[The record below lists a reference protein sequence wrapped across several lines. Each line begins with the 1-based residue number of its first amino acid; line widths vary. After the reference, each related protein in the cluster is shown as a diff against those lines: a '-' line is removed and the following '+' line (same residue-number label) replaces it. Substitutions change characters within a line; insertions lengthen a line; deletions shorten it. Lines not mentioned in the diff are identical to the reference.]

1 MDTEFRD
8 DEIEILGP
16 RTPRSERGTGREEP
30 SPKSSRR
37 WLQWCLLALLLVLVA
52 VAAYFWLSRGYKP
65 QTPSPF
71 VEKKQEFNELQ
82 HKVEQASPLD
92 SILEARIVREE
103 KVVNDLKLNIY
114 LLQNLKA
121 GLSVG
126 LPHDSIKSEL
136 LMLIQATDVRGDN
149 GDILGECVID
159 GKALTRGKKPL
170 GYVALLSGKISLGV
184 DSTSTMYES
193 LQMAGGSMFRQY
205 SLVSKAR
212 MQSNNIKGQNYRRAL
227 AIRGEQLYLIESADK
242 LSVHDFS
249 EALQDLG
256 LDEAIFLRRYDDR
269 DMPLYYR
276 ESKKSPWQGAQPQ
289 PDSLSRETF
298 LYFSI

>member
-16 RTPRSERGTGREEP
+16 RTPRSERGAGGEEP
-30 SPKSSRR
+30 STKSWRR
-37 WLQWCLLALLLVLVA
+37 WLLWCVLALLLALVA
-52 VAAYFWLSRGYKP
+52 VAAYFWLSTGVKS
-65 QTPSPF
+65 QEPSPI

-82 HKVEQASPLD
+82 RKVEQASPLD
-92 SILEARIVREE
+92 SILERRIVREE

-121 GLSVG
+121 GLSTG

-136 LMLIQATDVRGDN
+136 LILIQAADVRGDN

-193 LQMAGGSMFRQY
+193 LQKAGGSMFRQY
-205 SLVSKAR
+205 SLVNKST

-227 AIRGEQLYLIESADK
+227 ATRGEQLYLIESADK

-249 EALQDLG
+249 EVLQDLG
-256 LDEAIFLRRYDDR
+256 LEEAIFLRRYDDR
-269 DMPLYYR
+269 DVPLYYR
-276 ESKKSPWQGAQPQ
+276 ESNKASWQGVQPTS
-289 PDSLSRETF
+289 DTLKKETF

>member
-16 RTPRSERGTGREEP
+16 RRPLQESETGGEEP

-37 WLQWCLLALLLVLVA
+37 WLLWCLLALLLALVA
-52 VAAYFWLSRGYKP
+52 VVAYFWLSAGPEY
-65 QTPSPF
+65 QAPSPI
-71 VEKKQEFNELQ
+71 VEKKQEFSELQ
-82 HKVEQASPLD
+82 HKAEQASPLD
-92 SILEARIVREE
+92 SILERRIVREE

-121 GLSVG
+121 GLSLG
-126 LPHDSIKSEL
+126 LPKDSLERGM
-136 LMLIQATDVRGDN
+136 LMLIQAADVRGDN
-149 GDILGECVID
+149 RDVLGECIID
-159 GKALTRGKKPL
+159 GKTLTRGKKPL
-170 GYVALLSGKISLGV
+170 GYVAFLSGKISLGV

-205 SLVSKAR
+205 SLVSKAT

-227 AIRGEQLYLIESADK
+227 ATRGEQIYLIESADK

-276 ESKKSPWQGAQPQ
+276 ESTKAPWQGIKPQ
-289 PDSLSRETF
+289 ADSLSKETF